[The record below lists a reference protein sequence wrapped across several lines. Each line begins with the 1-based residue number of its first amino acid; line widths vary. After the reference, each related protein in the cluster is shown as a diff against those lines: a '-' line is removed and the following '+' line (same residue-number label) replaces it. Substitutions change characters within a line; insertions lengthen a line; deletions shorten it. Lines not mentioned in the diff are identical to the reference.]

1 MNWWT
6 KARTFLTEVRSELR
20 KVTFPSREEV
30 MGTTVVV
37 IVTSVLFAVYL
48 WGADQVISR
57 LYTAINRMFGA

>member
-20 KVTFPSREEV
+20 KVTFPSRDEV

-37 IVTSVLFAVYL
+37 IITSVLFAVYL
-48 WGADQVISR
+48 WIADQVITKI
-57 LYTAINRMFGA
+57 YTAINRTFGA

>member
-6 KARTFLTEVRSELR
+6 KTRTFLTEVRSELR

-30 MGTTVVV
+30 IGTTIVV

-57 LYTAINRMFGA
+57 LYTMINKAFGA